1 MTIAGEDSRPLLP
14 TDEYQIASQLAKK
27 HGVVQRGSANFSIR
41 SSSNRNISHLYV
53 KKPAPLEKALTDTD
67 NFIEIHAK
75 RAHQME
81 GSEDESKPAEAVDGS
96 STYSLESED
105 ASEKSLGEGTASTGD
120 EKDYL
125 DLGHQMDLDPRLKK
139 QREEWAERG
148 AAKILR
154 EVTNPETG
162 KTTKHVVK
170 KGIKDFIF
178 GDTLGDGSYST
189 VLLATSKES
198 GKKYAVKVLSK
209 EYLIRQ
215 KKVKY
220 VNIEKSALQRLNNSR
235 GIIKLFFTFQD
246 ESSLYFLLEYAPNGD
261 FLSVMKK
268 FGSLS
273 EECACYYAAQII
285 DSISLLHS
293 RGIIHRDMKPE
304 NILLDKNMKIKLTD
318 FGTAKILD
326 PEPDSTDSFDL
337 FSRSK
342 SFVGTAEYV
351 SPELLNDN
359 YVDFRCDIWAFGC
372 ILFQMIAGKPP
383 FKATNEYLTFQKVM
397 KVQYAFTA
405 GFPLVI
411 RDLVKGI
418 LVKQPDQRL
427 TIPQIQ
433 KHHFFKDVNFK
444 DGSIWERPAPEI
456 QPYKVNAKS
465 MQPIPAL
472 STSTGTSRRPVLTR
486 PYAKSTSN
494 LPSNSGSSGSSN
506 LGKLPPASAT
516 PTQKK
521 ALDERTAQILRNA
534 KRAVGNRK
542 IANQNRRTTSGAASA
557 ASVAL
562 AGKVSDPPSPMVTIG
577 SQSSALQHRTK
588 PPATY
593 RSSSSLSSPQM
604 NGSDLPS
611 KSPPA
616 PSGTTS
622 SSAKAPSSQRV
633 ASEKTTSHTMN
644 KTDVIWSYYLK
655 NIDEHVLGVG
665 EISLAVTTT
674 DYLEKRVSKAHGSL
688 DDPVYVPNSSK
699 TRLSQVVRAG
709 GDVTGFRTDSN
720 QSLPAEATF
729 YEQTYFDHDNVSM
742 DYKKPGGELPQ
753 SPTSERKVAGS
764 PVESNGSDDVGNLAI
779 TEKFKK
785 LFHHSSNK
793 LENVHEPI
801 ETGDFFKRM
810 LLVTNHGRCLVLL
823 KKLKST
829 PGTAANYQSI
839 YDIDLCQQ
847 GTRLKEI
854 TLPAADN
861 DYRMFAI
868 QTPYNSFVCKTSKE
882 SIDSWLRTISGAMR
896 SGHGYFMAKFRKGDN
911 VRSEA
916 FAAARLASPG
926 LTHGARF
933 SDRGDSSSTVHP
945 SSPSKAFDTGSPNTS
960 VNDSKQDT
968 NGGTSATAKSGRFF
982 ESFINSRERTSK
994 KHASPVPLPTKLV
1007 NGLPP
1012 VSSPTSLRSSDP
1024 HHDPGSPAATS
1035 SEARRIAT
1043 FGVPDHHHD
1052 PGSPAATAKEARKIV
1067 TTANSRL
1074 LARSEQSLRSPK

>member
-14 TDEYQIASQLAKK
+14 TDEYQITTQLAKK
-27 HGVVQRGSANFSIR
+27 HGVVQRGSANFSMR
-41 SSSNRNISHLYV
+41 SSSNRNIADLYL
-53 KKPAPLEKALTDTD
+53 KKPAPMEKALTDTD

-75 RAHQME
+75 RTQQV
-81 GSEDESKPAEAVDGS
+81 GDDEEESNAVKAVDGS
-96 STYSLESED
+96 SAYSLKSADGSER
-105 ASEKSLGEGTASTGD
+105 SHGERTTSTGD

-162 KTTKHVVK
+162 KTTKQVVK
-170 KGIKDFIF
+170 RGIKDFIF

-189 VLLATSKES
+189 VLLATSRES

-235 GIIKLFFTFQD
+235 GVIKLFFTFQD

-293 RGIIHRDMKPE
+293 KGIIHRDMKPE
-304 NILLDKNMKIKLTD
+304 NILLDRNMKIKLTD

-326 PEPDSTDSFDL
+326 PQPDSNDSFDL

-472 STSTGTSRRPVLTR
+472 SAGSGTSRRPVLTR

-494 LPSNSGSSGSSN
+494 LPSNPGSSGSSN
-506 LGKLPPASAT
+506 LGKLPPTSVA

-534 KRAVGNRK
+534 KLAVGNRK
-542 IANQNRRTTSGAASA
+542 SANQNRRVASGAASA
-557 ASVAL
+557 ASAAL
-562 AGKVSDPPSPMVTIG
+562 TGKVAEPPSPVVTVG
-577 SQSSALQHRTK
+577 SQSGVLQHKTK
-588 PPATY
+588 VPTTSK
-593 RSSSSLSSPQM
+593 SSSSLPSPQV
-604 NGSDLPS
+604 NGSDIPH
-611 KSPPA
+611 KTPPA
-616 PSGTTS
+616 PPGTTS
-622 SSAKAPSSQRV
+622 SSAKALSSQSV
-633 ASEKTTSHTMN
+633 GSGKTTSHTLN
-644 KTDVIWSYYLK
+644 ETDVIWASYLK

-665 EISLAVTTT
+665 EVSLAVTTT
-674 DYLEKRVSKAHGSL
+674 DHLEKRVNKVHGSL
-688 DDPVYVPNSSK
+688 EDTVYFPNSSK
-699 TRLSQVVRAG
+699 TRLSQVARAG
-709 GDVTGFRTDSN
+709 GDVTGFRDSN
-720 QSLPAEATF
+720 QSSPSEATF
-729 YEQTYFDHDNVSM
+729 YEQMYFDHDNISM

-753 SPTSERKVAGS
+753 SPVDEKKVPGS
-764 PVESNGSDDVGNLAI
+764 SAESNGSEDLGNLAI

-785 LFHHSSNK
+785 LFHHSGSK
-793 LENVHEPI
+793 QENVHEPI
-801 ETGDFFKRM
+801 ERGDYFKRM
-810 LLVTNHGRCLVLL
+810 LLVTSQGRCLVLV
-823 KKLKST
+823 KKLKS
-829 PGTAANYQSI
+829 PAGTASNYQSI

-847 GTRLKEI
+847 GTKLKEI
-854 TLPAADN
+854 IMPAADS
-861 DYRMFAI
+861 DYSTFAI

-882 SIDSWLRTISGAMR
+882 SAENWFRTISGAMR
-896 SGHGYFMAKFRKGDN
+896 SGHDYFAAKHRKGDKA
-911 VRSEA
+911 RSEA
-916 FAAARLASPG
+916 FAAARLASPL
-926 LTHGARF
+926 LTHGASF
-933 SDRGDSSSTVHP
+933 SDRGDSSATFYS
-945 SSPSKAFDTGSPNTS
+945 SSPSKPSDTSSPNTS
-960 VNDSKQDT
+960 VNDSKQST
-968 NGGTSATAKSGRFF
+968 NVGTPTTTKSGRFF
-982 ESFINSRERTSK
+982 DNFVSSREKTSK

-1012 VSSPTSLRSSDP
+1012 VSSPTSLRSSEPHHDSGSSATTPREARKIARFAASDP
-1024 HHDPGSPAATS
+1024 HHDLGSPAT
-1035 SEARRIAT
+1035 
-1043 FGVPDHHHD
+1043 
-1052 PGSPAATAKEARKIV
+1052 TAKEGRKVV

-1074 LARSEQSLRSPK
+1074 LARSEQSFRSPK

>member
-14 TDEYQIASQLAKK
+14 TDEYQITSQLAKK
-27 HGVVQRGSANFSIR
+27 HNVVQRVSTNFSVR
-41 SSSNRNISHLYV
+41 SSSNRDIADLYL
-53 KKPAPLEKALTDTD
+53 KKPAPMEKALTDTN

-75 RAHQME
+75 RRE
-81 GSEDESKPAEAVDGS
+81 IEDESKPVEAVDGS
-96 STYSLESED
+96 STYSLESAE
-105 ASEKSLGEGTASTGD
+105 ASEKSLSERTALTGD
-120 EKDYL
+120 QTDYL

-273 EECACYYAAQII
+273 EECACYYSAQII
-285 DSISLLHS
+285 DALCLLHS
-293 RGIIHRDMKPE
+293 KGIIHRDMKPE

-326 PEPDSTDSFDL
+326 PEPNSNDSFDL

-465 MQPIPAL
+465 MQPVPAL
-472 STSTGTSRRPVLTR
+472 SASPGTARRPVLTR
-486 PYAKSTSN
+486 PYAKPTSN
-494 LPSNSGSSGSSN
+494 LSNNSGSNGSSN

-516 PTQKK
+516 STQKK

-534 KRAVGNRK
+534 KLAIGNRK
-542 IANQNRRTTSGAASA
+542 AANQNRRIASGAASA

-562 AGKVSDPPSPMVTIG
+562 SGKVSDPPSPLITVG
-577 SQSSALQHRTK
+577 SQSGLPHKTK
-588 PPATY
+588 VPATY
-593 RSSSSLSSPQM
+593 RSSSSLSSPQV
-604 NGSDLPS
+604 NSPDFPH
-611 KSPPA
+611 KSPST
-616 PSGTTS
+616 PSGITS
-622 SSAKAPSSQRV
+622 SSTKAPSSQRV
-633 ASEKTTSHTMN
+633 GSEKPSSHTMN
-644 KTDVIWSYYLK
+644 ATDVIWSSYLK

-665 EISLAVTTT
+665 EVSLAVTTT
-674 DYLEKRVSKAHGSL
+674 DYLEKRVSKVHGSL
-688 DDPVYVPNSSK
+688 EDTVYVPNSSR

-709 GDVTGFRTDSN
+709 GDVTGFRTDSS

-729 YEQTYFDHDNVSM
+729 YEQMNFDHDNISM
-742 DYKKPGGELPQ
+742 DYKKPGGELPEN
-753 SPTSERKVAGS
+753 PVNEKKVAGS
-764 PVESNGSDDVGNLAI
+764 SVESNASEDLGNLAI

-793 LENVHEPI
+793 QEIVHEPM
-801 ETGDFFKRM
+801 ETGDYFKRI
-810 LLVTNHGRCLVLL
+810 LLVTNHGRCLVLV
-823 KKLKST
+823 KKLKNSS
-829 PGTAANYQSI
+829 GTTVNYQSI
-839 YDIDLCQQ
+839 YDINLCQQ

-854 TLPAADN
+854 ILPAADN
-861 DYRMFAI
+861 NYRMFAI

-882 SIDSWLRTISGAMR
+882 STESWLRTISGAMR
-896 SGHGYFMAKFRKGDN
+896 SGYDYFTAKLRKGDKP
-911 VRSEA
+911 RSEA
-916 FAAARLASPG
+916 FAAARLASPL
-926 LTHGARF
+926 LTHGASF
-933 SDRGDSSSTVHP
+933 SDGGDSSSAVDSP
-945 SSPSKAFDTGSPNTS
+945 SPSKPFDTGSPNIS
-960 VNDSKQDT
+960 VNESKQ
-968 NGGTSATAKSGRFF
+968 NINIGTTTTTKSGRFF
-982 ESFINSRERTSK
+982 ENFVNSRERTSK

-1012 VSSPTSLRSSDP
+1012 VSSPTSLRLSDP
-1024 HHDPGSPAATS
+1024 HHDPASPGTTHSEARKIARPTGTDPHHDTGSPATA
-1035 SEARRIAT
+1035 
-1043 FGVPDHHHD
+1043 
-1052 PGSPAATAKEARKIV
+1052 AKETRKIV